1 VNIKMK
7 KSKLIIILFCVLSL
21 SPFSLNT
28 FKKQGNILNEF
39 NQDQDLSDLKVSQ
52 LLIGLKELAETYNLK
67 IGNGWG
73 H

>member
-1 VNIKMK
+1 MK